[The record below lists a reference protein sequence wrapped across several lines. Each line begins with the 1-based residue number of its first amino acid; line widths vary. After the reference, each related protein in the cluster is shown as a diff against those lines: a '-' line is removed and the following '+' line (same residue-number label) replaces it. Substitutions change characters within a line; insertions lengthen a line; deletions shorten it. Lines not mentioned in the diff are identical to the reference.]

1 MRIEVTEIVEGE
13 LDVVAGTARCRVL
26 VPAGVGVA
34 GFGDDELAAAVVRE
48 WLDAGRPLPAA
59 LDVASLLRSD
69 PALFAAVEQRLLA
82 TE

>member
-13 LDVVAGTARCRVL
+13 LDVTAGAERCRVL

-34 GFGDDELAAAVVRE
+34 GFGDDELAAAVVAE
-48 WLDAGRPLPAA
+48 WLATDRPLPAA
-59 LDVASLLRSD
+59 LDVASLLGSD
-69 PALFAAVEQRLLA
+69 PALFAAVQRRLE